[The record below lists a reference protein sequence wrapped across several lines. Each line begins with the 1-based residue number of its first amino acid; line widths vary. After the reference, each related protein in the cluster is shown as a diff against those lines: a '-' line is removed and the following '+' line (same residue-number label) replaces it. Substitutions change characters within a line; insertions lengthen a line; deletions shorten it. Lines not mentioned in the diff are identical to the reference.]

1 MKKMIS
7 LIISLLML
15 ISPLTLFASAAE
27 AHSGIT
33 FERMETNGIDHPIG
47 YYTTEKRYEKMPVT
61 FEAWVYVPKSIY
73 SSRCG
78 AILGNYQSFS
88 KDDYV
93 NFEIHSNGIPRL
105 VFGDNSGNMY
115 DYKFARAPVPAD
127 KWTHVAIVYG
137 TGTDG
142 NQISCYINGAFKQ
155 RTRVREWYS
164 APKEVLDNMICLAGD
179 YRALNEQAF
188 RGTLGDVWVYSDVR
202 SDAEILLDYQNG
214 PDLSD
219 TELMLFYE
227 LSKAESKSDVPDKS
241 GNGYDMTYSRYWL
254 TEEEM
259 KAIRAED
266 EYEYEYAIAFLPD
279 IQYMTQSY
287 PASLQIMIDY
297 LVEKGKTKNIQYV
310 LGLGDITNSNSQK
323 EWATILRQTNRLNGY
338 LPYALTPGNHDGI
351 NSGGKEVLDSVYA
364 KKTGYYYQSVEKN
377 GGFFEKDSV
386 RNTYHIF
393 SVGEVDYL
401 VIVLDFGATDDI
413 LTWAGELLDSHP
425 DHRAIILTHG
435 YLNADGSTLDS
446 NDYASPD
453 TYVRSLNSGEDIWNK
468 LVSKHENVAMIV
480 SGHMHHDTIV
490 CTPREGD
497 AGNTVYQILMDPQ
510 TTCKKLGGL
519 GAIGMMYFTAD
530 GNHAKVE
537 YYSTVFGTYFAE
549 SNKSIKLTLGKDE
562 PEETAAPETPAPVT
576 TAAPEAST
584 DTEAPA
590 EKSGCAG
597 IISTASV
604 ILVVLCFPL
613 FTKKK
618 RES

>member
-15 ISPLTLFASAAE
+15 ISPLTLFANAAE

-137 TGTDG
+137 TGADG
-142 NQISCYINGAFKQ
+142 NQVSCYINGAFKQ
-155 RTRVREWYS
+155 RTTVKEWYS

-227 LSKAESKSDVPDKS
+227 LSKAESKSDVPDRS

-351 NSGGKEVLDSVYA
+351 NSGGKEVLDSIYA
-364 KKTGYYYQSVEKN
+364 KKTGHYYQLVEKN

-435 YLNADGSTLDS
+435 YLNADGSILDS

-453 TYVRSLNSGEDIWNK
+453 TYVRSLNSGEDIWQK
-468 LVSKHENVAMIV
+468 LVKKHENVAMIV
-480 SGHMHHDTIV
+480 SGHMHHDSIV

-537 YYSTVFGTYFAE
+537 YYSTVFGKYFAE

-584 DTEAPA
+584 DTEAPT
-590 EKSGCAG
+590 EKAGCAG

-604 ILVVLCFPL
+604 ILVALCFPV

-618 RES
+618 HKS